1 MSVIKRL
8 SHRVVVRPMKTT
20 FATSLGAKKAA
31 TSVLV
36 KVSLADGREG
46 SGEVPT
52 SFVMP
57 HETPAAISAILDE
70 AGEMFTGNRIDDYPQ
85 ILARLRRGHPT
96 FHMTLAG
103 LEVALF
109 RAALPARRPSL
120 AAAPR
125 GGGQGWPPP
134 IPEDLPSPIAEWRH
148 WGGRSTV
155 LETDITI
162 PFVPNGD
169 ELKAWLR
176 RITPKGFTTYKIK
189 VSGDIDQDMA
199 FLIAVREIL
208 HAALPRF
215 VMRLDGNQG
224 YTVRNY
230 GRMILAIE
238 KARMEIELFEQ
249 PLPKDDFAGLRRIR
263 GVGRAPVVLD
273 ETVFCGEDC
282 RRVIDRG
289 LGQGVNVKIA
299 KSGLAESAVIVQ
311 LARKAGLK
319 LMIGCMTETMVGLS
333 AGIRL
338 AAGSDVFDYVDLD
351 SIHFLYHA
359 ARTGDIAIDGCR
371 YVLKSR

>member
-36 KVSLADGREG
+36 KVSLSDGRVG
-46 SGEVPT
+46 LGEVPT

-57 HETPAAISAILDE
+57 HETPAAISAILNE
-70 AGEMFTGNRIDDYPQ
+70 AREMFTGNPIEDYPQ
-85 ILARLRRGHPT
+85 VLPRLQKRHPT

-109 RAALPARRPSL
+109 RAALPVALSARRPSL
-120 AAAPR
+120 AAAP
-125 GGGQGWPPP
+125 GGGSQGWPPP
-134 IPEDLPSPIAEWRH
+134 TAEWRH
-148 WGGRSTV
+148 WGGRSTM

-189 VSGDIDQDMA
+189 VSGRIDQDMA
-199 FLIAVREIL
+199 FLNATREIL

-215 VMRLDGNQG
+215 VIRLDGNQG
-224 YTVRNY
+224 YTSASY
-230 GRMILAIE
+230 AEMIMALE
-238 KARMEIELFEQ
+238 KARMEVELFEQ
-249 PLPKDDFAGLRRIR
+249 PLRKGDFAGLRRIR
-263 GVGRAPVVLD
+263 GIGRAPVVLD
-273 ETVFCGEDC
+273 ETVFRGEDC
-282 RRVIDRG
+282 RRVIEGD
-289 LGQGVNVKIA
+289 LGDGVNVKIA
-299 KSGLAESAVIVQ
+299 KSGLAESAAIMR
-311 LARKAGLK
+311 LARQAGLK

-338 AAGSDVFDYVDLD
+338 AAGSGAFDYVDLD
-351 SIHFLYHA
+351 SIHFLYHPP
-359 ARTGDIAIDGCR
+359 RTDGIAIDGSR
-371 YVLKSR
+371 YVLETC

>member
-36 KVSLADGREG
+36 KVSLSDGREG
-46 SGEVPT
+46 LGEVPT

-57 HETPAAISAILDE
+57 HETPTAISAILDE
-70 AGEMFTGNRIDDYPQ
+70 AREMFAGNPMDDYPQ
-85 ILARLRRGHPT
+85 ILARLRTQHPT

-103 LEVALF
+103 LEVAMF
-109 RAALPARRPSL
+109 RAALPV
-120 AAAPR
+120 APA
-125 GGGQGWPPP
+125 
-134 IPEDLPSPIAEWRH
+134 SEWRH
-148 WGGRSTV
+148 WGGRFNM

-189 VSGDIDQDMA
+189 VSGSIDQDMA
-199 FLIAVREIL
+199 FLTAAREIL
-208 HAALPRF
+208 RAALPRF
-215 VMRLDGNQG
+215 VIRLDGNQG
-224 YTVRNY
+224 YTARNY
-230 GRMILAIE
+230 GRMILALE
-238 KARMEIELFEQ
+238 KADMEIELFEQ

-263 GVGRAPVVLD
+263 GIGRAPVVLD

-282 RRVIDRG
+282 RRVIDQG
-289 LGQGVNVKIA
+289 LGDGVNVKIA
-299 KSGLAESAVIVQ
+299 KSGLAESTVIIQ
-311 LARKAGLK
+311 LARQAGLK

-338 AAGSDVFDYVDLD
+338 AAGSGAFDYVDLD
-351 SIHFLYHA
+351 SIHFLYHPP
-359 ARTGDIAIDGCR
+359 RTDGIAIDGSR
-371 YVLKSR
+371 YELE